1 MKRNNNQPYDEVLDI
16 TTEYLGP
23 AAKRFVDRQ
32 ILSHLDKTPP
42 NLSLEDMPVL
52 VDWIKVS
59 VALLTDD
66 RKLVNKYIDQLL
78 TLTPNT

>member
-32 ILSHLDKTPP
+32 ILSHLDKTPL
-42 NLSLEDMPVL
+42 NLSPEDMPVL